1 MLQDTTGDTHPDI
14 YILFGVLF
22 SGVTGILAGA
32 NLSGELKDPSKS
44 IPKGTIGGTFFTF
57 VTYFVLF
64 LLTAYTCNRELLYH
78 ECMYMFRM
86 DFWGPTVCIGRYWYL
101 SNKMER
107 TLCWVDSTTC
117 IKLNF
122 TLKVRHVLLYVRAW
136 AACLGLVEWFMQLVK
151 TTYSVWYFDHLIG
164 NMDKQEIQSHPCY
177 LPHWLLHY
185 CSLSHHWIIYP
196 RYAPVAVTLLN

>member
-1 MLQDTTGDTHPDI
+1 MLQDTTGNTHPDI

-86 DFWGPTVCIGRYWYL
+86 DFWGPTVCIGRY
-101 SNKMER
+101 
-107 TLCWVDSTTC
+107 
-117 IKLNF
+117 
-122 TLKVRHVLLYVRAW
+122 
-136 AACLGLVEWFMQLVK
+136 
-151 TTYSVWYFDHLIG
+151 
-164 NMDKQEIQSHPCY
+164 
-177 LPHWLLHY
+177 
-185 CSLSHHWIIYP
+185 
-196 RYAPVAVTLLN
+196 

>member
-1 MLQDTTGDTHPDI
+1 MLCDFSMLQDATGDTHPDI

-86 DFWGPTVCIGRYWYL
+86 DFWGPTVCIGRY
-101 SNKMER
+101 
-107 TLCWVDSTTC
+107 
-117 IKLNF
+117 
-122 TLKVRHVLLYVRAW
+122 
-136 AACLGLVEWFMQLVK
+136 
-151 TTYSVWYFDHLIG
+151 
-164 NMDKQEIQSHPCY
+164 
-177 LPHWLLHY
+177 
-185 CSLSHHWIIYP
+185 
-196 RYAPVAVTLLN
+196 

>member
-1 MLQDTTGDTHPDI
+1 M
-14 YILFGVLF
+14 LF

-101 SNKMER
+101 GNKMER

-117 IKLNF
+117 IYLNF
-122 TLKVRHVLLYVRAW
+122 TLKVRHALLYVRAW

-151 TTYSVWYFDHLIG
+151 TTYSVWYFDPLIG

-177 LPHWLLHY
+177 SPHWLLLY
-185 CSLSHHWIIYP
+185 YFLSHHWIIYP
-196 RYAPVAVTLLN
+196 R

>member
-1 MLQDTTGDTHPDI
+1 MLGDFSMLQDTTGDTHPDI

-86 DFWGPTVCIGRYWYL
+86 DFWGPTVCIGRYLYL
-101 SNKMER
+101 SNTMEG
-107 TLCWVDSTTC
+107 
-117 IKLNF
+117 
-122 TLKVRHVLLYVRAW
+122 
-136 AACLGLVEWFMQLVK
+136 ACLKFML
-151 TTYSVWYFDHLIG
+151 G
-164 NMDKQEIQSHPCY
+164 
-177 LPHWLLHY
+177 
-185 CSLSHHWIIYP
+185 
-196 RYAPVAVTLLN
+196 

>member
-1 MLQDTTGDTHPDI
+1 M
-14 YILFGVLF
+14 LF

-86 DFWGPTVCIGRYWYL
+86 DFWGPTVCIGRYLYL
-101 SNKMER
+101 SNTMEGACLKL
-107 TLCWVDSTTC
+107 TLCWVDSTAC
-117 IKLNF
+117 VKSNF
-122 TLKVRHVLLYVRAW
+122 TLKVRHVLLYVRA
-136 AACLGLVEWFMQLVK
+136 
-151 TTYSVWYFDHLIG
+151 
-164 NMDKQEIQSHPCY
+164 
-177 LPHWLLHY
+177 
-185 CSLSHHWIIYP
+185 
-196 RYAPVAVTLLN
+196 